1 MCQRSRA
8 QFQDVWKIKKI
19 SFGTSFF
26 SAFDQ
31 SSSADDSMS
40 KSDSFEDRSVFG
52 FQFGGSKIDLWRKKS
67 GSITKKTFWQERR
80 QKTML
85 WLKYQLPI
93 LPFTLTCHVLSFFIF
108 ILVKS
113 TTLTLVVLDLALWA
127 AWYQI
132 EIISYACSQVA
143 HVAKTLS
150 QCK

>member
-1 MCQRSRA
+1 MIEVSNA
-8 QFQDVWKIKKI
+8 HF
-19 SFGTSFF
+19 
-26 SAFDQ
+26 AFYVEL
-31 SSSADDSMS
+31 SC
-40 KSDSFEDRSVFG
+40 
-52 FQFGGSKIDLWRKKS
+52 
-67 GSITKKTFWQERR
+67 
-80 QKTML
+80 
-85 WLKYQLPI
+85 LKL
-93 LPFTLTCHVLSFFIF
+93 FF